1 MNRISSSR
9 PEPTAS
15 QRHDLALEHSEP
27 RAPAAV
33 IIVAVEPSQ
42 SDAVLFEACAL
53 AADLGCTLVCAHV
66 DLGRYTVQE
75 NQDGSVLSAPF
86 DPDVAALSEEKFD
99 PRLAEHLD
107 AVLAARGVHYSLRA
121 LAGDPARALAHLA
134 ETLNARLIVV
144 GTHHPGFRR
153 GVKDFFNG
161 SVAVH
166 LAHRQHRPVVVVP
179 LEPVLDGGRL
189 PWE

>member
-1 MNRISSSR
+1 MNRISGSS
-9 PEPTAS
+9 PEPAAS
-15 QRHDLALEHSEP
+15 PRHDHATEHSEP
-27 RAPAAV
+27 RARAAL

-42 SDAVLFEACAL
+42 SDAVLLEACTL
-53 AADLGCTLVCAHV
+53 AADLGCELVCAHV
-66 DLGRYTVQE
+66 DLSRYAVQE
-75 NQDGSVLSAPF
+75 NQDGSVVSAPF
-86 DPDVAALSEEKFD
+86 DPDVPALSEEKFD
-99 PRLAEHLD
+99 ARLAEHID
-107 AVLAARGVHYSLRA
+107 AVVAAREIRYSLRA
-121 LAGDPARALAHLA
+121 LAGDPSRALAHLA

-153 GVKDFFNG
+153 GIKDFFNG

-179 LEPVLDGGRL
+179 LSPVTDGGRL

>member
-1 MNRISSSR
+1 MNRISGS
-9 PEPTAS
+9 EPTAS
-15 QRHDLALEHSEP
+15 TRPDGATAHLGQ
-27 RAPAAV
+27 RAPADL
-33 IIVAVEPSQ
+33 IIVAVEPAQ
-42 SDAVLFEACAL
+42 SDAVLFEACSL
-53 AADLGCTLVCAHV
+53 AADLGCELVCANV
-66 DLGRYTVQE
+66 DLGRYVVQE
-75 NQDGSVLSAPF
+75 NPDGSVVSAPF

-107 AVLAARGVHYSLRA
+107 AVLMARGIRYSLRA
-121 LAGDPARALAHLA
+121 LAGDPARALTHLA
-134 ETLNARLIVV
+134 DTLNARLIVV
-144 GTHHPGFRR
+144 GTHRPGFKR

-179 LEPVLDGGRL
+179 LAPVTDGGRL